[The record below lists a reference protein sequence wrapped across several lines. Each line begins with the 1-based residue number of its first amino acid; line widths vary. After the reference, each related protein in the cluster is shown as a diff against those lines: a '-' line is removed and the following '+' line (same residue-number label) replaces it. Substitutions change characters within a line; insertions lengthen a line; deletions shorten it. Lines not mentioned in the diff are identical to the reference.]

1 MRSTEDAFEVRLVAV
16 APGRARAYDE
26 AEWTGALVMVERG
39 TIELEGLSGSRQSFE
54 RGAVLW
60 LAGLPLRALHNRG
73 LEPAVIVV
81 VARAPMSFG
90 PPPSLM

>member
-1 MRSTEDAFEVRLVAV
+1 MRSSQDDFEVRLIAV
-16 APGRARAYDE
+16 APGRTRAYDD
-26 AEWTGALVMVERG
+26 AEWRDALVIVERG
-39 TIELEGLSGSRQSFE
+39 AIELEGLSGSRETFE

-73 LEPAVIVV
+73 LEPTVIVV

>member
-1 MRSTEDAFEVRLVAV
+1 MRSAEDGFEVRLVAV
-16 APGRARAYDE
+16 APGRTRAYDE
-26 AEWTGALVMVERG
+26 AEWRDALVTVACG
-39 TIELEGLSGSRQSFE
+39 AIELEGLSGRRQTFE

-73 LEPAVIVV
+73 PEPAVIVA

-90 PPPSLM
+90 PPPSLI